1 MFLRFGIHQ
10 QLRCSSHLGMHPNKP
25 TVATLCKPGFNL
37 PCPAL
42 PCLPCLRCQ
51 VVEDIKKRPYD
62 LLDYGRT
69 QFDRDLLEF
78 NVQINDLEAA
88 LQVGS
93 RQPWCF
99 GTLPARLL
107 LQPEGL

>member
-1 MFLRFGIHQ
+1 MPAAAL
-10 QLRCSSHLGMHPNKP
+10 LMPSNYY
-25 TVATLCKPGFNL
+25 T
-37 PCPAL
+37 PCPLCNLCVTAS
-42 PCLPCLRCQ
+42 PEQ

-88 LQVGS
+88 LQVGCTCGHKGQDKAGQ
-93 RQPWCF
+93 R
-99 GTLPARLL
+99 GA
-107 LQPEGL
+107 